1 MSLVLDASA
10 ALELVLARPRRASI
24 ADVLQESDW
33 VFAPSLFVYEVTN
46 ALWKYHRLA
55 GTIKSTELQVALEQA
70 IALANEFIAASALCA
85 EALRLACEV
94 DCPAYDA
101 AYLAAAKS
109 RGAMIVTLDRRLIAS
124 AQRAGNTDS
133 EALTQALTAPPARPA
148 TRRFSMT

>member
-33 VFAPSLFVYEVTN
+33 VFAPSLFVYEVTS

-55 GTIKSTELQVALEQA
+55 GTRLTVLQVALEQA
-70 IALANEFIAASALCA
+70 IALANEFIAAGALCA
-85 EALRLACEV
+85 ETLRLACEV

-124 AQRAGNTDS
+124 A
-133 EALTQALTAPPARPA
+133 ELARIPIA
-148 TRRFSMT
+148 KL